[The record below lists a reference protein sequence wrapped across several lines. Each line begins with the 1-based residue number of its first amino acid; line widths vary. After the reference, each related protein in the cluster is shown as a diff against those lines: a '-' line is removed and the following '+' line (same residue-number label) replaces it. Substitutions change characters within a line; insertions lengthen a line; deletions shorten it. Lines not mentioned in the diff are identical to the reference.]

1 MSGAA
6 SLDHV
11 GIVGSDLPNL
21 AVAFERIGFCLTP
34 SARHAGGRTGNRC
47 AMLRDGG
54 YLELVAVLPGG
65 ASATLERFLARH
77 AGAHIAALTIADP
90 AAEAVRLERAGVMP
104 VSVADT
110 DRAVD
115 DADPAAPHARF
126 TLVMP
131 PDQPEG
137 RFLLVCQRT
146 PELLWQERF
155 LHHPNHAA
163 GLVAVALA
171 VTDPAETACRLSR
184 LAGRPM
190 LPDPLGGYAL
200 DLPRGTVRLLSVE
213 ACAALF
219 PGTEPAS
226 APSIAGVA
234 VATDDGNAAIGRVV
248 EQAGLPYRRDDAAVV
263 LHVAGVGLRFVP
275 MGE

>member
-11 GIVGSDLPNL
+11 GIVGRDLPGL
-21 AVAFERIGFCLTP
+21 AAAFEPIGFHLTP
-34 SARHAGGRTGNRC
+34 TAHHAGGRTGNRC
-47 AMLRDGG
+47 AMLRNG
-54 YLELVAVLPGG
+54 YLELMAVLPGG

-77 AGAHIAALTIADP
+77 AGAHITALAITDP
-90 AAEAVRLERAGVMP
+90 LAEAARLERAGIAL
-104 VSVADT
+104 VSLAET
-110 DRAVD
+110 ERAVD

-126 TLVMP
+126 TVVMP

-155 LHHPNHAA
+155 LHHPNHAT
-163 GLVAVALA
+163 GLVAAVLA
-171 VTDPAETACRLSR
+171 VADPAETAARLSR
-184 LAGRPM
+184 LAGRPV

-200 DLPRGTVRLLSVE
+200 ELPRGRVRLLSVE

-219 PGTEPAS
+219 PGAEPAS
-226 APSIAGVA
+226 APSIAGVIL
-234 VATDDGNAAIGRVV
+234 ATGDGNADLRRVLA
-248 EQAGLPYRRDDAAVV
+248 QAGLPHQEVGAAVV
-263 LHVAGVGLRFVP
+263 LHAGGVGLQFVP
-275 MGE
+275 RDE